1 MLPFQFLRN
10 VSRSPT
16 AATRTTRILGGT
28 CLASLLACEAH
39 SSNSGADRAAKC
51 SPSPGHDDRVKSKTE
66 LEIEPEKLIDFA
78 REELAHETIIPAEYV
93 KVDTYN
99 GVFFANE
106 ESPIDELKIKQF
118 AEAFELS
125 LEQWK
130 VEKRRGVWIT
140 VNTQLA
146 CLVPLIT
153 ELGFDFQFAE
163 KGKLVLTRWLPDDS
177 ESRLPLGPTHQVGIG
192 ALVLHPV
199 TGKMLVVQEKTGPA
213 AARKLWKMPTGL
225 TDPGEDIAEAAV
237 RELKEETGLDC
248 VFDHII
254 CFRQAHGGLFNKS
267 DMFFVCLCR
276 LGPSYDKVIQDGGEI
291 EMIPQEAE
299 IADAKWVEMT
309 DYFNQDLWLASPL
322 YRKMNEAM
330 LNAATHHHQPDN
342 NQSKV
347 TENGDS
353 SKDSTK
359 LVGQKL
365 DVGFRPG
372 QNTLYVNSKL

>member
-1 MLPFQFLRN
+1 MCCIFY
-10 VSRSPT
+10 
-16 AATRTTRILGGT
+16 IDKGGT
-28 CLASLLACEAH
+28 CLASLIACKAH
-39 SSNSGADRAAKC
+39 ASNADADRTVRC
-51 SPSPGHDDRVKSKTE
+51 SPSSNQNDKIKSRTE
-66 LEIEPEKLIDFA
+66 LEIEPKKLLDFA
-78 REELAHETIIPAEYV
+78 RDELAHETIIPTECV

-99 GVFFANE
+99 GVSIDLGALPFFAKE
-106 ESPIDELKIKQF
+106 KLPIDEQKIKQF
-118 AEAFELS
+118 MEAFELS

-140 VNTQLA
+140 LNTQLA

-163 KGKLVLTRWLPDDS
+163 KGKLVLTSWLPADS

-254 CFRQAHGGLFNKS
+254 CFRQAHGGLLNKS

-276 LGPSYDKVIQDGGEI
+276 LGPSYDDVIRGGEEI
-291 EMIPQEAE
+291 EMVPQEAE
-299 IADAKWVEMT
+299 IADAKWVEME

-330 LNAATHHHQPDN
+330 LNTATNHHQPDSN
-342 NQSKV
+342 RS
-347 TENGDS
+347 TERENGGS
-353 SKDSTK
+353 NNDSTK
-359 LVGQKL
+359 LIGEKL